1 MVTASSNPFSEN
13 PFQSKS
19 SKTAPSSGAWGPAG
33 GSQAGSVPAY
43 TQESSPSKAPT
54 FPTKGPEEAGFA
66 KREADLNAREAELKR
81 WEADLRSSGRLKPKK
96 NWPRCCPVA
105 VMDIQAEV
113 PVALQ
118 SVVSVAYLSFL
129 GLCVCLLYQLAAVIV
144 ALALIN
150 IKQGR
155 LSGFFLA
162 LIYLVIG
169 IPGAWFVW
177 YIRLYTASIKD
188 AAFTYAW
195 FFLAYLIHIFWC
207 IWSAVSPPIL
217 FNKWSYCG
225 WITAI
230 VAALPQHKVVGIV
243 YIVGAIM
250 WSAEALLSI
259 WVLKDVYS
267 NFRGNKGEERLK
279 SAALQSVALHAVNRV

>member
-1 MVTASSNPFSEN
+1 MTSSSNPFTEN
-13 PFQSKS
+13 PFPSRAGAA
-19 SKTAPSSGAWGPAG
+19 APAAGAWGPA
-33 GSQAGSVPAY
+33 AGAQPGTVPAY
-43 TQESSPSKAPT
+43 TQDASALKAPP
-54 FPTKGPEEAGFA
+54 FPTKGTEEAGFA

-96 NWPRCCPVA
+96 NWPRCCPIA

-113 PVALQ
+113 PVGLQ

-129 GLCVCLLYQLAAVIV
+129 GLCICLLYQLAAVIV
-144 ALALIN
+144 ALALID
-150 IKQGR
+150 IKKGR

-177 YIRLYTASIKD
+177 YIRLYTAAIKD

-217 FNKWSYCG
+217 FNKWSYAG

-230 VAALPQHKVVGIV
+230 VTALPEQKVVGIV
-243 YIVGAIM
+243 YIVGALM

-267 NFRGNKGEERLK
+267 TFRGNKGEERLK
-279 SAALQSVALHAVNRV
+279 SAAMQSVALHAVNRV